1 LEKSEEDFDLLEE
14 LADENPLYE
23 DENLQEF
30 YEKIT
35 DKTSSFNED
44 SSDESAEEFYKE
56 ITDKTS
62 SFNEDSSEESVEEN
76 LLYENENLQ
85 EFNKEIANKAL
96 DFNEI
101 SQNMTEFLPY
111 FENSTSALLFCW
123 IQKHNICK
131 IYWFIWFFKFLIY
144 IHIDIL
150 I

>member
-1 LEKSEEDFDLLEE
+1 MKKSEEDFDLLEE

-35 DKTSSFNED
+35 DKTSSFDED

-62 SFNEDSSEESVEEN
+62 SFNEDSFEESAEEN

-85 EFNKEIANKAL
+85 EFNEEIADKAL

-101 SQNMTEFLPY
+101 SQNTAEFLLY

-131 IYWFIWFFKFLIY
+131 IY
-144 IHIDIL
+144 
-150 I
+150 